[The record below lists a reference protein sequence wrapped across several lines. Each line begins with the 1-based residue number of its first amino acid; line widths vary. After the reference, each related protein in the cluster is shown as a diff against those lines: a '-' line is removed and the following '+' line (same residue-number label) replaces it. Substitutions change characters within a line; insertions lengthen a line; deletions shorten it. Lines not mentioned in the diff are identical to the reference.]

1 VAPEEHGSYVE
12 IRGRLIVVPGKQQRL
27 ARPPLKRT
35 GRATIL
41 DVANLAGVSRQT
53 VSRAI
58 NDKAEIDPA
67 TKERVLE
74 AARTL
79 DYRPSRHARGL
90 RWPGSVTVGLIVSD
104 LANPYFPEVAAG
116 VLEVAK
122 PQGWNVTVCESRN
135 DAEEEREAL
144 DLLARQADAIVGYCD
159 SADDVL
165 ARYASG
171 LPIVLLERAPD
182 QTRFGSVGIDFETGM
197 RQGVAHLTERGH
209 RRIGML
215 DCAEPGTR
223 SPRGGYFLAET
234 RAHGLAMD
242 PNWIVAC
249 GGHNLTAGEQALEE
263 LLERHPDVTAIVGF
277 NDLVAIGGMRA
288 ARRRGLRVP
297 DDLAFLGIDG
307 LALGELVEPALTTL
321 CIDKRQVGRLAVEQV
336 AQMLEGKEPAV
347 GEGAWVVPE
356 LIVRAST

>member
-1 VAPEEHGSYVE
+1 M
-12 IRGRLIVVPGKQQRL
+12 VPGKQQRRAGHAL
-27 ARPPLKRT
+27 IKAD
-35 GRATIL
+35 RATIV
-41 DVANLAGVSRQT
+41 DVARLAGVSRQT

-58 NDKAEIDPA
+58 NDKGEIDPA

-74 AARTL
+74 AVRSL

-90 RWPGSVTVGLIVSD
+90 RQAGSVTLGLVLSD

-135 DAEEEREAL
+135 AAEEEREAL
-144 DLLARQADAIVGYCD
+144 DLLSGQADAIVGYFD
-159 SADDVL
+159 GADDEL

-171 LPIVLLERAPD
+171 LPMVLLERAPD
-182 QTRFGSVGIDFETGM
+182 QTRFGSVGIDFATGM
-197 RQGVAHLTERGH
+197 RQGMAHLVERGH

-215 DCAEPGTR
+215 DCALPGVH
-223 SPRGGYFLAET
+223 SPRGAYFLAEA
-234 RAHGLAMD
+234 RAHGLPVGPD
-242 PNWIVAC
+242 WLTHCDGHSVA
-249 GGHNLTAGEQALEE
+249 GGEHAIEQ
-263 LLERHPDVTAIVGF
+263 LLKRHPDVTAVVGF

-297 DDLAFLGIDG
+297 DDIAVLGFDG
-307 LALGELVEPALTTL
+307 LALGELVEPALSTL
-321 CIDKRQVGRLAVEQV
+321 CIDKRQVGRLAVEQIT
-336 AQMLEGKEPAV
+336 QMLQGREPAV

>member
-1 VAPEEHGSYVE
+1 
-12 IRGRLIVVPGKQQRL
+12 LIVVPGKQQRL

-165 ARYASG
+165 ARYASC

-242 PNWIVAC
+242 PDWIVTC

-307 LALGELVEPALTTL
+307 LTLGELVEPALTTL

>member
-1 VAPEEHGSYVE
+1 M
-12 IRGRLIVVPGKQQRL
+12 VPGKEQRHAGHAL
-27 ARPPLKRT
+27 TRA
-35 GRATIL
+35 GRATIV

-58 NDKAEIDPA
+58 NDKGEIDPA
-67 TKERVLE
+67 TKERVLA

-90 RWPGSVTVGLIVSD
+90 RRPGSVTVGLIVSD

-135 DAEEEREAL
+135 DPDEEREAL
-144 DLLARQADAIVGYCD
+144 DLLSRQADAIVGYCD

-165 ARYASG
+165 ARYGSG

-182 QTRFGSVGIDFETGM
+182 ETRFGSVGIDFEAGM
-197 RQGVAHLTERGH
+197 REGISHLTERGH

-215 DCAEPGTR
+215 DSALPGTH
-223 SPRGGYFLAET
+223 SPRGEHFLAEV
-234 RAHGLAMD
+234 RAHGLPVD
-242 PNWIVAC
+242 EDWIALADGQSVA
-249 GGHNLTAGEQALEE
+249 GGEYGIAV
-263 LLERHPDVTAIVGF
+263 LLDRHPDVTAVVGF
-277 NDLVAIGGMRA
+277 NDLIAIGAMRE

-297 DDLAFLGIDG
+297 DDIAVLGFDG
-307 LALGELVEPALTTL
+307 LTLGELVEPPLTTL

-336 AQMLEGKEPAV
+336 TQMLEGKEPAA

>member
-74 AARTL
+74 AARNL

-307 LALGELVEPALTTL
+307 LTLGELVEPALTTL

-336 AQMLEGKEPAV
+336 AQILEGKEPAV

>member
-1 VAPEEHGSYVE
+1 LS
-12 IRGRLIVVPGKQQRL
+12 VVPGKQERL
-27 ARPPLKRT
+27 ARHPLKRA

-41 DVANLAGVSRQT
+41 DVASLAGVSRQT

-58 NDKAEIDPA
+58 NDKGEIDPA

-79 DYRPSRHARGL
+79 DYRPSRHAQGL
-90 RWPGSVTVGLIVSD
+90 RRAGSVMVGLIISD

-116 VLEVAK
+116 VLESAK

-165 ARYASG
+165 AQYASG
-171 LPIVLLERAPD
+171 LPVVLLERAPD
-182 QTRFGSVGIDFETGM
+182 ETRFGSVGIDFATGM

-215 DCAEPGTR
+215 DCALPGTR
-223 SPRGGYFLAET
+223 SPRGDYFLAEA
-234 RAHGLAMD
+234 RAHGLPVGPD
-242 PNWIVAC
+242 WLVLC
-249 GGHNLTAGEQALEE
+249 GGHSLAGGEKAFEE
-263 LLERHPDVTAIVGF
+263 LLERHPDVTAVVGF
-277 NDLVAIGGMRA
+277 NDLVAIGAMRA

-297 DDLAFLGIDG
+297 DDVAFLGVDG
-307 LALGELVEPALTTL
+307 LTLGELVEPALSTL

-336 AQMLEGKEPAV
+336 TQMFEGKEPAV
-347 GEGAWVVPE
+347 GEGAWVIPE